1 KGVSCSPESFA
12 DRITQTKALVS
23 FIRIS
28 VDPASAPGHVVRVR
42 FTPSNLLRR
51 VGHQLRHGRRTW
63 SVFERGGRFDGRS
76 LVFTVRRASQL
87 YVAWLNRGAAVRPFR
102 LDRAFYEKA
111 RASVESFWN

>member
-63 SVFERGGRFDGRS
+63 SVFERGGRFDGRPP
-76 LVFTVRRASQL
+76 VFTVRRASQL
-87 YVAWLNRGAAVRPFR
+87 YVAWLHRGAPGRPFPPH
-102 LDRAFYEKA
+102 RALYPQA
-111 RASVESFWN
+111 RASVRTVLD